1 MPEGGEIRRYRRFAG
16 WDYTKGASLFITIAT
31 EPRRMIFGRVVNGK
45 MSLSPLGEKAK
56 EAIEI
61 MPQLNPG
68 LKIFGHVVMPDHIH
82 FNCALMP
89 GLHEPLKV
97 LGNAVRRMKNYTTKL
112 ARLAELSSAITAGR
126 GVEGMA
132 IDAAGRG
139 VEGAAIAAARRGA
152 GSTAIAAAGRGEGG
166 RYSNDDRIAFGKA
179 TIWQQGYHDYILV
192 SREMIDSTERYIA
205 YNPQKWELMYGVGGG
220 LRIVEP
226 LCSPRLSIGDYW
238 KGVGNRAL
246 IGDDVKMVSL
256 RVSREVT
263 SPAAIAKVVRRLEAA
278 VDKGYIVISG
288 FISKGEK
295 AVRDMLCRRR
305 GARFVRMLPSCIPN
319 KRFKPD
325 SIYVEPFAEGRYLEL
340 GRGND
345 EVEFGRGAC
354 LDINAEIIEI
364 ATAGEGL
371 SLYWKADGPHVLAK
385 HSLANNVEAVGEA
398 GGAAAREVTIDV
410 AADQV
415 AIDAGEGGAALDSI
429 RCDAVCHATHPGIGF
444 SVNSAGARTEGQT
457 MFGQTRRGL

>member
-112 ARLAELSSAITAGR
+112 ARLAEHSSAI
-126 GVEGMA
+126 
-132 IDAAGRG
+132 AAGRG
-139 VEGAAIAAARRGA
+139 AEG
-152 GSTAIAAAGRGEGG
+152 TAIAAAGRGGDG
-166 RYSNDDRIAFGKA
+166 RYSNDGRIAFGKS

-205 YNPQKWELMYGVGGG
+205 YNPKKWELMYGVGSG
-220 LRIVEP
+220 LRIMEP
-226 LCSPRLSIGDYW
+226 LCSPRLCIGDYW
-238 KGVGNRAL
+238 KGVGNLTLLGEDA
-246 IGDDVKMVSL
+246 KMVSL

-263 SPAAIAKVVRRLEAA
+263 SPAAIANLVRRLEAA

-295 AVRDMLCRRR
+295 TVRNMLCRRTD
-305 GARFVRMLPSCIPN
+305 ARFVRVLPSCIPN
-319 KRFKPD
+319 RRFKPD

-345 EVEFGRGAC
+345 EIAFGRGAC
-354 LDINAEIIEI
+354 LDVNAEIIEI

-385 HSLANNVEAVGEA
+385 HSLANNAEAVGE
-398 GGAAAREVTIDV
+398 T
-410 AADQV
+410 
-415 AIDAGEGGAALDSI
+415 
-429 RCDAVCHATHPGIGF
+429 GIGF

-457 MFGQTRRGL
+457 IFGQTRRGL